1 MLKKFFK
8 ICQFHYS
15 KFQVCF
21 GVLWCVFHI
30 SATTALLTKY
40 SSIPVLVAT
49 AIFSYLSGFM
59 HLAQA
64 LILLKAVK
72 VTQIARQA
80 IYLGNSI
87 IGKQQQQ
94 QSNYEEPS
102 NEAVAYAKNKDNV
115 IMDPTQ
121 AVY

>member
-1 MLKKFFK
+1 MLKKNFK

-80 IYLGNSI
+80 VYLGNSI
-87 IGKQQQQ
+87 IGKQQQT
-94 QSNYEEPS
+94 NYEETT

-115 IMDPTQ
+115 VMDPTQ
-121 AVY
+121 TVY

>member
-1 MLKKFFK
+1 
-8 ICQFHYS
+8 
-15 KFQVCF
+15 
-21 GVLWCVFHI
+21 
-30 SATTALLTKY
+30 
-40 SSIPVLVAT
+40 
-49 AIFSYLSGFM
+49 M

-80 IYLGNSI
+80 VYLGNSI